1 MMENPFDPAAF
12 VEAAAPLLMIALTPE
27 SRAGAVLHLTMAAEQ
42 AELLFSADL
51 GDEDEPAPVF
61 RP

>member
-1 MMENPFDPAAF
+1 MMEKPFDPAAF
-12 VEAAAPLLMIALTPE
+12 VEGAAPLLKIALTPE
-27 SRAGAVLHLTMAAEQ
+27 SRAGAILHLTIAAEQ
-42 AELLFSADL
+42 AEILMSADL